1 MSWLNSGKKLKKKG
15 NAISEIKNKLQ
26 AVQGGIYWSENL
38 KRNTEERQK
47 TKKTT
52 KIIKTMSNRPLLV
65 ELLKG
70 VLRVLNA
77 RSNRSKE
84 ISEH

>member
-1 MSWLNSGKKLKKKG
+1 MKVRDFLKSK
-15 NAISEIKNKLQ
+15 IK
-26 AVQGGIYWSENL
+26 
-38 KRNTEERQK
+38 T
-47 TKKTT
+47 TTTTTT

>member
-1 MSWLNSGKKLKKKG
+1 MKKLYFKNEGKRFLKKQ
-15 NAISEIKNKLQ
+15 NNNNNNKD
-26 AVQGGIYWSENL
+26 
-38 KRNTEERQK
+38 K
-47 TKKTT
+47 T
-52 KIIKTMSNRPLLV
+52 IKTMSNRPLLV

-70 VLRVLNA
+70 VLGVLNA

>member
-1 MSWLNSGKKLKKKG
+1 MKVRDFLKSKIKK
-15 NAISEIKNKLQ
+15 
-26 AVQGGIYWSENL
+26 
-38 KRNTEERQK
+38 T
-47 TKKTT
+47 TTTT

>member
-1 MSWLNSGKKLKKKG
+1 MIFKELRKNKNSIVVKKLYFKNEGKRFLKKQNK
-15 NAISEIKNKLQ
+15 NNNNNNKDKTIK
-26 AVQGGIYWSENL
+26 I
-38 KRNTEERQK
+38 
-47 TKKTT
+47 
-52 KIIKTMSNRPLLV
+52 MSNRPLLV

-70 VLRVLNA
+70 VLGVLNA

>member
-1 MSWLNSGKKLKKKG
+1 MKVRDFLKSK
-15 NAISEIKNKLQ
+15 IK
-26 AVQGGIYWSENL
+26 
-38 KRNTEERQK
+38 T
-47 TKKTT
+47 TTTTT